1 MYTLFR
7 CIVSFRYNHFVKRK
21 KISIAS
27 FLSGKKLTYLLLVLT
42 GAFILFSPPVDPDF
56 GWHYKYGEYLFQNGK
71 ILRENIFSYTN
82 TDYKWANSYWISELI
97 IYTSYR
103 FLGNVTSSLILG
115 FTLSFIFLLII
126 KRHTDDALIVSLI
139 HISSMIVLRAF
150 YTTVRPLCY
159 STIFL
164 FLLVHV
170 LLQKKHLKLV
180 PFIFLVWAN
189 MHADF
194 VIGLFILGVYCLS
207 DFFKKTNAPE
217 MKFKQVFPLRKKFND
232 IKTYLGDFLL
242 YLKRIFREKQI
253 IKKFTQ
259 SFNVL
264 FISVLLTLINPFGV
278 SLWLTLLKEL
288 TQPTKAFVS
297 EWQPLTNLNPGN
309 IFLSTFTAA
318 GLVSTLLQKNVRGEK
333 YKSWYVFLIIFFYLF
348 SMKSVYF
355 VRIMII
361 ASLFPIIDET
371 VSLKLQI
378 CDSYKKPLLNIPKCF
393 GNTLLGLILL
403 TTASDFLTK
412 IPIIV
417 SDDKLWV
424 EKDYPYGAVNYL
436 KENPINRNMLN
447 CYSWGGYMIWKLPE
461 YKTFIDGRMTAWRKN
476 GNYFMDDYQKIYYQ
490 TEENVDLLEEYLK
503 KYDIGIVM
511 EKPDSNLVKYLREN
525 RSEEWETVYEDDVSV
540 ILKKK

>member
-1 MYTLFR
+1 
-7 CIVSFRYNHFVKRK
+7 VSFGYNHFVKRK
-21 KISIAS
+21 KISVVS

-42 GAFILFSPPVDPDF
+42 GAFILFSPPADPDF

-97 IYTSYR
+97 MYMSYR
-103 FLGNVTSSLILG
+103 FLGNVTSSLILS
-115 FTLSFIFLLII
+115 FTLSLIFLLII
-126 KRHTDDALIVSLI
+126 KRHTDDTLIVSLI
-139 HISSMIVLRAF
+139 HMSSMIVLRAF

-194 VIGLFILGVYCLS
+194 VIGLFILGIYCLS

-217 MKFKQVFPLRKKFND
+217 LKFKQVFPTGKRFIG
-232 IKTYLGDFLL
+232 IKAYLEDFLL
-242 YLKRIFREKQI
+242 YLKKIFGEKQT

-259 SFNVL
+259 SFGIF
-264 FISVLLTLINPFGV
+264 FISVLFTLINPFGV
-278 SLWLTLLKEL
+278 SLWFTLLKEL

-297 EWQPLTNLNPGN
+297 EWQSLTKINPIN

-318 GLVSTLLQKNVRGEK
+318 GLISTLLQKNVRREK
-333 YKSWYVFLIIFFYLF
+333 YGSWYVFLIIFFYLF
-348 SMKSVYF
+348 SIKSVYF

-371 VSLKLQI
+371 VDLKSQI
-378 CDSYKKPLLNIPKCF
+378 CNSYKKQLSNIPKCF
-393 GNTLLGLILL
+393 GNALLGLILL
-403 TTASDFLTK
+403 TTASDFFTK
-412 IPIIV
+412 ISV
-417 SDDKLWV
+417 ASDDKLWT
-424 EKDYPYGAVNYL
+424 EKKYPYGAVTYL
-436 KENPINRNMLN
+436 KENSINGNVLN
-447 CYSWGGYMIWKLPE
+447 CYGWGGYMIWKLPE